1 MKKLLFVIVIL
12 LLLLS
17 GCSNKQS
24 LNSITI
30 NGPTQLVVGEEAI
43 YTVVFNPIDYEN
55 QNIKWESSDEKILSS
70 LGDGKFIANEES
82 DSIIIYATS
91 VANNNIKASLEVS
104 IINNDSDDS
113 IDLGGY
119 TIKMG
124 YNKYYESY
132 INKIYSLIYDDY
144 RDDLKNVIGEIENKY
159 NCEIEFKPMGDGDS
173 QTAIGDIEKRL
184 INDIKEDIKNNNYD
198 FDFAMIPYNYYLD
211 FIKEDLVI
219 KVSELNDSN
228 ETKISTGSKLLDVYQ
243 VNPVTNYQTNYLIYN
258 TELLKSLELNEDP
271 IELFKQG
278 KWTYNKFLEY
288 CKDVQ
293 KKFDEK
299 YGLVD
304 TTTSLD
310 QEYYVVGGLTYFLW
324 NGLQSTSGEAII
336 DYTNNKVNINTDSK
350 KEAAVVVKELY
361 KSDLMFP
368 NNIPIHLNYLWNDN
382 KILFSAVSIGELD
395 ALYYDS
401 LNGNAPKFTYVPWPT
416 MNETTISDYNYCL
429 SDIEN
434 PWFMI
439 KNREDDYKQYSNDC
453 TSKNIYFVISE
464 LLELLQTKQKSS
476 FTPSYM
482 FDNKDFIENEFKPKI
497 IKIYVDT
504 ILSDKHYD
512 IINYVEELNQYIK
525 EDVLWDEAMSNY
537 IQELQVILDEE
548 KLLY

>member
-1 MKKLLFVIVIL
+1 MKKLLFVVVIL
-12 LLLLS
+12 LLLFS
-17 GCSNKQS
+17 GCSNNQN

-30 NGPTQLVVGEEAI
+30 NGTTQLVVGEEAV
-43 YTVVFNPIDYEN
+43 YTVVFDPIDYEN

-82 DSIIIYATS
+82 DSILIYATF

-258 TELLKSLELNEDP
+258 TELLKSLELKENP

-278 KWTYNKFLEY
+278 KWTYKKFLEY

-310 QEYYVVGGLTYFLW
+310 QEYYVVGGLTNFLW

-368 NNIPIHLNYLWNDN
+368 NNTPIHLNYLWNDN

-401 LNGNAPKFTYVPWPT
+401 LNGNAPKFTDVPWPT

-464 LLELLQTKQKSS
+464 LFEHLQTKQKSS

-512 IINYVEELNQYIK
+512 IINYVDELNQYIK

>member
-30 NGPTQLVVGEEAI
+30 NGPTQLIVGEEAV
-43 YTVVFNPIDYEN
+43 YTVVFDPIDYEN

-82 DSIIIYATS
+82 DSILIYATS
-91 VANNNIKASLEVS
+91 VANNNIKSSLEVS

-258 TELLKSLELNEDP
+258 TELLKSLELKENP

-368 NNIPIHLNYLWNDN
+368 NNSPIHLNYLWNDN

-464 LLELLQTKQKSS
+464 LFEHLQTKQKSS

-525 EDVLWDEAMSNY
+525 EDVLWDEAMRNY

>member
-30 NGPTQLVVGEEAI
+30 NGTTQLVVGEEAV
-43 YTVVFNPIDYEN
+43 YTVVFDPIDYEN

-82 DSIIIYATS
+82 DSILIYATS

-159 NCEIEFKPMGDGDS
+159 NCEIEFEPMGDGDS

-278 KWTYNKFLEY
+278 KWTYSKFLEY
-288 CKDVQ
+288 CKEVQ
-293 KKFDEK
+293 KAFDEK
-299 YGLVD
+299 YSSVD
-304 TTTSLD
+304 STTSLD
-310 QEYYVVGGLTYFLW
+310 QEYYVVGGLTNFLW

-350 KEAAVVVKELY
+350 KESAVVVKELY

-368 NNIPIHLNYLWNDN
+368 NNTPIHLNYLWNDN

-464 LLELLQTKQKSS
+464 LFEHLQTKQKSS

-512 IINYVEELNQYIK
+512 VINYVDELNQYIK
-525 EDVLWDEAMSNY
+525 EDVLWDEVMSNY